1 MDNGGRIVER
11 PHHAQICFNI
21 NIFPMSQDGSLIPK
35 KLSNNELEQFGIK
48 DKAIFNIT
56 GYNKEDCIKKLK
68 EVLESLKYEE

>member
-1 MDNGGRIVER
+1 MEN
-11 PHHAQICFNI
+11 PYHAQIAFNI
-21 NIFPMSQDGSLIPK
+21 NIFPVSQDGSLIPE
-35 KLSNNELEQFGIK
+35 KLSNDELQEFGIR